1 MTVLIGSWEF
11 EGPFTQPMEF
21 LHEPGI
27 YAILSCT
34 DNEYELLEIDESES
48 VRATLEKHD
57 RFPFGKSTSAVN
69 VAAAV
74 YYCADLTSS
83 LREGLIEEVL
93 KEFNSDVAC

>member
-1 MTVLIGSWEF
+1 MTVMIGSWEF
-11 EGPFTQPMEF
+11 EGPFTKAKDI

-27 YAILSCT
+27 FAVLSCT
-34 DNEYELLEIDESES
+34 NNEYELLEINESES

-57 RFPFGKSTSAVN
+57 RFPIGRPDCASN

-74 YYCADLTSS
+74 YYCADLTTA

-93 KEFNSDVAC
+93 KEFNSDVA

>member
-11 EGPFTQPMEF
+11 EGPFTQAKEI

-34 DNEYELLEIDESES
+34 ESEYELLEIDESES
-48 VRATLEKHD
+48 VRATLERHD
-57 RFPFGKSTSAVN
+57 RFSIGKTEGSL
-69 VAAAV
+69 AAAV
-74 YYCADLTSS
+74 YYCADLTAA

-93 KEFNSDVAC
+93 REFNAEVA

>member
-11 EGPFTQPMEF
+11 EGPFTQSRDL

-34 DNEYELLEIDESES
+34 DNEYELLEIDETES

-57 RFPFGKSTSAVN
+57 RYPLGKPTSATN

-74 YYCADLTSS
+74 YYCADLTAA

-93 KEFNSDVAC
+93 KEFNAEVAC

>member
-11 EGPFTQPMEF
+11 EGPFTQAKEI

-34 DNEYELLEIDESES
+34 ESEYELLEIDESES
-48 VRATLEKHD
+48 VRATLERHSS
-57 RFPFGKSTSAVN
+57 FSLGKNECESSL
-69 VAAAV
+69 AAAV
-74 YYCADLTSS
+74 YYCADLTSA

-93 KEFNSDVAC
+93 REFNAEVA

>member
-11 EGPFTQPMEF
+11 EGPFTQAKEI

-27 YAILSCT
+27 YAILTCT
-34 DNEYELLEIDESES
+34 DSEYELLEIDESES
-48 VRATLEKHD
+48 VRATLERHD
-57 RFPFGKSTSAVN
+57 RFPLGKPESATN

-74 YYCADLTSS
+74 YYCADLTTA

-93 KEFNSDVAC
+93 REFNSEVA

>member
-11 EGPFTQPMEF
+11 EGPFTQPKEF
-21 LHEPGI
+21 LHQPGI
-27 YAILSCT
+27 YAILSCSEE
-34 DNEYELLEIDESES
+34 EYELLEIDETES
-48 VRATLEKHD
+48 VRATLERHE
-57 RFPFGKSTSAVN
+57 RFPIGQPASASN

-93 KEFNSDVAC
+93 KEFNAEVAC